1 MDKKI
6 SVTKHNKNL
15 VKQDCQHIDETNN
28 EIIEEAFI
36 INQSDIEKD
45 SETDTLQF
53 EEVIPP
59 ITNEKVNLSNH
70 RSLFQE
76 SNAQIDPKA
85 QN

>member
-6 SVTKHNKNL
+6 SVTKHYKNL
-15 VKQDCQHIDETNN
+15 VKQDCQHIDDTNN
-28 EIIEEAFI
+28 DIIEEPFI

-45 SETDTLQF
+45 SETDTPQS
-53 EEVIPP
+53 EVIPP
-59 ITNEKVNLSNH
+59 VTNEKVNLSNH